1 MRHIATEKSFVI
13 DRACEVTRL
22 ISLCKLLARF
32 LTEAARQPYGRTSRT
47 NYVDARA
54 NLGPNEPFLRCEVPV
69 SIRERKR
76 PRQPSQSMTES
87 QVLTA
92 LWMGAFLLVHL
103 GVIAR
108 VILRPHR
115 EPASRVAWIVVM
127 IVLPVIGILT
137 YILLGE
143 TSIGRRRMSRL
154 HAVLAAM
161 PDLTKAPGMDSPNLQ
176 PKIPETYA
184 HLFRLGHS
192 INGFEPVGGNCASLL
207 PDSNATIES
216 MVADIDASQN
226 HVHLISY
233 IWLPDNNGLKMV
245 EALQRAVARKVICRA
260 MADGLGSRIM
270 IESPHWKAMQAAG
283 VQVATALP
291 IGNPLLRPLRGRID
305 LRNHRKILVIDNRI
319 TYCGS
324 QNCADPEFRIK
335 AKFAPW
341 VDAVMRFE
349 GPIARQN
356 QYLFA
361 SDWMTQMDGDLT
373 PLLCQPLPPGDPGL
387 TAQVIGT
394 GPTVYNSAMPEVFET
409 LLYTAR
415 RELVIT
421 TPYYVP
427 DEAMQTALCASARR
441 GVTTTI
447 IFPARNDSWIV
458 GAASRSYYS
467 DLLAAGV
474 RIYEYEGGLLHTKS
488 LTLDGEVTLIG
499 SANMDRRSFD
509 LNYENNILFYD
520 PTLTA
525 EMRRRQDA
533 YLARS
538 QRVTAETVAQWPM
551 TRQLWNNT
559 IAMLGP
565 IL

>member
-1 MRHIATEKSFVI
+1 
-13 DRACEVTRL
+13 
-22 ISLCKLLARF
+22 
-32 LTEAARQPYGRTSRT
+32 
-47 NYVDARA
+47 
-54 NLGPNEPFLRCEVPV
+54 
-69 SIRERKR
+69 
-76 PRQPSQSMTES
+76 MTEI

-92 LWMGAFLLVHL
+92 LWTGAFFLVHL

-115 EPASRVAWIVVM
+115 EPASRVAWIVVI
-127 IVLPVIGILT
+127 IVLPVIGMLS

-143 TSIGRRRMSRL
+143 TSIGRRRVSRL
-154 HAVLAAM
+154 CAVLAAM
-161 PDLTKAPGMDSPNLQ
+161 PDLTKAPGMDSPNLL

-192 INGFEPVGGNCASLL
+192 INGFGPVGGNCATLL
-207 PDSNATIES
+207 PDSNATIDS
-216 MVADIDASQN
+216 MVADIDASQD
-226 HVHLISY
+226 HVHLIFY

-260 MADGLGSRIM
+260 MVDGLGSRIM
-270 IESPHWKAMQAAG
+270 IESTHWKAMQAAG
-283 VQVATALP
+283 VRVATALP
-291 IGNPLLRPLRGRID
+291 IGNPLLRPLHGRID

-341 VDAVMRFE
+341 VDAMMRFE

-361 SDWMTQMDGDLT
+361 SDWMAQMDGDLT
-373 PLLCQPLPPGDPGL
+373 PLLRQPLPPGDPGL

-415 RELVIT
+415 RELIIT

-458 GAASRSYYS
+458 SAASRSYYS

-533 YLARS
+533 YLACS
-538 QRVTAETVAQWPM
+538 HPVTAETVAQWPM
-551 TRQLWNNT
+551 TRRLWNNT